1 MDQMVNDGEMPIPNY
16 AVGTRILLVDSDM
29 TSLSQT
35 TSILEE
41 TTYQGSNKNFFFLFT
56 LLLFFIW
63 ELSVY
68 IIHVNNILIY
78 GTKLMFYL
86 KCVMYEI

>member
-56 LLLFFIW
+56 LLLFFI
-63 ELSVY
+63 
-68 IIHVNNILIY
+68 
-78 GTKLMFYL
+78 
-86 KCVMYEI
+86 